1 MAVSD
6 PEAQGSSVT
15 LVQKRPLRAVSNA
28 GDYRASLVRGLVY
41 AMINARFTEIA
52 RRADAPFLGA
62 SVGEGSLGRDVE
74 TLNASARVNDG
85 GIEKG
90 PRGRRPGARSRARQ
104 HGFGE
109 AELDRAKK
117 DLVASCERACRTGQ
131 AADRRTRVRARP
143 PFPECGACPR
153 NRCRARPL
161 PPLHRDDYDGRRCAA
176 VLRDALKDDNRVVI
190 AVSPAK
196 AGIPEVTEARSRTA
210 LDAGAAA
217 TVEPWRDDTAGRELL
232 AKHPTRARFGRAV
245 KFPRSA
251 SPC

>member
-1 MAVSD
+1 M
-6 PEAQGSSVT
+6 
-15 LVQKRPLRAVSNA
+15 SNA

-41 AMINARFTEIA
+41 DDINARFTEIA

-90 PRGRRPGARSRARQ
+90 TRGRRPGARSRGAWFRRSRTRP
-104 HGFGE
+104 GE
-109 AELDRAKK
+109 EGPGGRTRERINERDKQQTGGLASELVRHFLNAEPAPGIVAELDLSRRFIA
-117 DLVASCERACRTGQ
+117 TITT
-131 AADRRTRVRARP
+131 ADA
-143 PFPECGACPR
+143 
-153 NRCRARPL
+153 
-161 PPLHRDDYDGRRCAA
+161 AA

-190 AVSPAK
+190 AVSPQKQVFRRLPKPACGRPSMQ
-196 AGIPEVTEARSRTA
+196 AQRQPSSPGATTRPDASCSRSIP
-210 LDAGAAA
+210 L
-217 TVEPWRDDTAGRELL
+217 
-232 AKHPTRARFGRAV
+232 RARFGRAV

>member
-1 MAVSD
+1 M
-6 PEAQGSSVT
+6 
-15 LVQKRPLRAVSNA
+15 QKRPLRAVSNA

-90 PRGRRPGARSRARQ
+90 LEAVALELARVRQ
-104 HGFGE
+104 HGFGRSRTRPGE
-109 AELDRAKK
+109 ERPGRRTRESGTTNGQQTGGLASELVRHFLNAEPAPGIVAELDLSRRFIA
-117 DLVASCERACRTGQ
+117 TITT
-131 AADRRTRVRARP
+131 ADA
-143 PFPECGACPR
+143 
-153 NRCRARPL
+153 
-161 PPLHRDDYDGRRCAA
+161 AA

-196 AGIPEVTEARSRTA
+196 AGIPEVTEARLRTA

-232 AKHPTRARFGRAV
+232 AKHPTGRGSGA
-245 KFPRSA
+245 P
-251 SPC
+251 